1 MAGKNI
7 ILKKGQVLFNYGD
20 NSDGMFLVRKGEV
33 KIFIHDAQAN
43 EIVLAKVTSGA
54 MIGEMAL
61 FDNLPRSASASAITD
76 VEVTHI
82 TKDEFNRIMKQIPKW
97 FVNLMSSLSSRLRLT
112 NDRLNETESLLKSR
126 ANPLEELQLILNTFN
141 LLWYKHSSKAGK
153 IWVVEPDPIK
163 QEVCEILG
171 VNRSSVEKIV
181 DELTQYGLIKKT
193 KDSYNA
199 DLLAAKSRNALERLC
214 KFVTK
219 FRRNNLAFKT
229 VPDEIIDVINIT
241 RELLDDYAYDPTTV
255 SYSDIEERAFDKNIR
270 TDTWAKYLAV
280 FRNLDE
286 SIQLVKMGT
295 NLGFKIHKKGFYN
308 LHSNINLMK
317 KLSN

>member
-1 MAGKNI
+1 LAGKNI
-7 ILKKGQVLFNYGD
+7 ILKQGQVLFNYGD
-20 NSDGMFLVRKGEV
+20 DSDGMFLVRRGDV

-97 FVNLMSSLSSRLRLT
+97 FVNLMSTLSSRLRST

-141 LLWYKHSSKAGK
+141 LLWYKLSTKTGK

-163 QEVCEILG
+163 REVCEILG
-171 VNRSSVEKIV
+171 VNRSSVQRIV
-181 DELTQYGLIKKT
+181 EEITENGIIRKT

-219 FRRNNLAFKT
+219 FRRDNLAFKT
-229 VPDEIIDVINIT
+229 VPPEVLDVINIAE
-241 RELLDDYAYDPTTV
+241 ELLDGYAYDPATI
-255 SYSDIEERAFDKNIR
+255 SYSDIEERAFDKDIR
-270 TDTWAKYLAV
+270 TDTWAKYLSV

-295 NLGFKIHKKGFYN
+295 NLGFKVQKKGFKE
-308 LHSNINLMK
+308 LHGNINLMN